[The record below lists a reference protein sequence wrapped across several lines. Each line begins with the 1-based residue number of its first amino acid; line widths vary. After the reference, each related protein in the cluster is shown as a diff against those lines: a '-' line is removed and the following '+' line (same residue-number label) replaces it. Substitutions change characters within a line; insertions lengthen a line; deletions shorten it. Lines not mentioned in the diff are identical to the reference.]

1 LSGAIGKSAVRKQ
14 PMASRFGYGQINGQ
28 INDPNSAAGNATT
41 LSSSAA

>member
-14 PMASRFGYGQINGQ
+14 PMASRFGYRQINGQ